1 MSKSYLNFLKEL
13 IVIVNTDCLLDQSI
27 TISVIIPC
35 YNSEK
40 FLRET
45 IESVL
50 SQTYNNYEIIAVDD
64 GSTDNTRS
72 IISEY
77 PQIKYFYQDN
87 QGASSARNKGLKE
100 SIGEFIIFLDS
111 DDKLLPERLQIGVEY
126 LEENLNCA
134 FILGWFDYIDSN
146 GHVYDK
152 ATGLLV
158 DVDYKTML
166 EGEALVSPSGCI
178 FRKEHLLSVGG
189 FDVNTDASEEYE
201 LYLKLSRKYPF
212 YFHNET
218 IFQYRRHNNNLSTKN
233 GAMKT
238 TRALLRVLDSQ
249 RKHLKNKDEIISYK
263 IGKQHWKELLGPQVV
278 GVFVFSV
285 KRKKIKESMK
295 LFIFLLKKLPF
306 VTAKELWKR
315 VLKNTI
321 FLLTK

>member
-1 MSKSYLNFLKEL
+1 MTINSDSQMKEFAT
-13 IVIVNTDCLLDQSI
+13 VSI
-27 TISVIIPC
+27 IIPC
-35 YNSEK
+35 YDSEF
-40 FLRET
+40 FLKET

-87 QGASSARNKGLKE
+87 QGVSSARNKGLKE
-100 SIGEFIIFLDS
+100 SIGKYIIFLDS
-111 DDKLLPERLQIGVEY
+111 DDKLLPERIQIGVDY

-134 FILGWFDYIDSN
+134 FILGWFDYINSKS
-146 GHVYDK
+146 HVYDK

-158 DVDYKTML
+158 DVDFKTML
-166 EGEALVSPSGCI
+166 EGKALVSPSGCI
-178 FRKEHLLSVGG
+178 FRKEHLLNVGG
-189 FDVNTDASEEYE
+189 FDVNTGVAEDYE
-201 LYLKLSRKYPF
+201 LYLKLSRKHPF

-238 TRALLRVLDSQ
+238 IQAVLHILNSQ

-263 IGKQHWKELLGPQVV
+263 IGKKHWKELLGPQVV
-278 GVFVFSV
+278 GVFVASV
-285 KRKKIKESMK
+285 KRKKIKESIK
-295 LFIFLLKKLPF
+295 QLIFLLKELPF

-315 VLKNTI
+315 VLKNSH
-321 FLLTK
+321 FLAK